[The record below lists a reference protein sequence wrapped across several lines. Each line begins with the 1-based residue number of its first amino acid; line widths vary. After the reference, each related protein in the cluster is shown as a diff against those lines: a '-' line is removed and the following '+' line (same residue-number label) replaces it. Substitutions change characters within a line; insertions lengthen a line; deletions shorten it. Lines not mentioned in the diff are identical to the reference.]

1 VINKKNLW
9 LPVVTGL
16 IRKNGLVLVGQRPP
30 NDSLPGLW
38 EFPGGKI
45 EAGETPVQAL
55 KRELFEELAIDA
67 EIGPLRLAHTHHF
80 EKVHILILFYDVFFW
95 KGEPKPKHHL
105 MLEWIKPQELAHRS
119 IPEANLK
126 ILPDLFKIL
135 ESKRVF

>member
-30 NDSLPGLW
+30 DDSLPGKW

-45 EAGETPVQAL
+45 EAGESPEQAL
-55 KRELFEELAIDA
+55 KRELFEELGIDA
-67 EIGPLRLAHTHHF
+67 EISHLKLAHTHHF
-80 EKVHILILFYDVFFW
+80 DRIHILILFYEVLFW

-105 MLEWIKPQELAHRS
+105 MIEWIKPEELSQRS

-126 ILPDLFKIL
+126 ILPQLLNILDFK
-135 ESKRVF
+135 KAP